1 LAQRRLEV
9 GTAIIFKDFTLIDR
23 LDYAELVQPPTF
35 SYGFYLPQTL
45 LVFLVCIVYSVLR
58 SSWQILLP
66 GLIYF
71 VIGFYV
77 YKYQLLYAMDH
88 RQHSTGWSWI
98 MICDRIIVGLIIFQ
112 VTVAGQL
119 ALRTAIKRSLGIIPL
134 VLITL
139 WFHNVY
145 SRSYKPLMRYIALRS
160 IRKAEHG
167 DPDAAARR
175 YEYET
180 RNHQTVDESQ
190 ETGLRFINPSLI
202 APYVLRT
209 SKLTLADVCSL
220 ENVWIAD
227 KSSRS
232 QNIYSSP
239 R

>member
-1 LAQRRLEV
+1 
-9 GTAIIFKDFTLIDR
+9 
-23 LDYAELVQPPTF
+23 
-35 SYGFYLPQTL
+35 
-45 LVFLVCIVYSVLR
+45 
-58 SSWQILLP
+58 
-66 GLIYF
+66 
-71 VIGFYV
+71 V

-88 RQHSTGWSWI
+88 GEHSTGWSWI

-119 ALRTAIKRSLGIIPL
+119 ALRAAIKRSLGIIPL

-180 RNHQTVDESQ
+180 RNHQTLDELRES
-190 ETGLRFINPSLI
+190 GLRFINPSLI
-202 APYVLRT
+202 APYV
-209 SKLTLADVCSL
+209 
-220 ENVWIAD
+220 
-227 KSSRS
+227 
-232 QNIYSSP
+232 P
-239 R
+239 RAFSN

>member
-1 LAQRRLEV
+1 MKLYSFRIIDPSNS
-9 GTAIIFKDFTLIDR
+9 TA
-23 LDYAELVQPPTF
+23 DYAELVQPPTF

-45 LVFLVCIVYSVLR
+45 LIFLVCIVYSVLR
-58 SSWQILLP
+58 ASWQILLP

-71 VIGFYV
+71 ILGFYV

-88 RQHSTGWSWI
+88 RQHSTGGSWI

-119 ALRTAIKRSLGIIPL
+119 ALRFAVKRSLGIIPL

-139 WFHNVY
+139 WFSHVY
-145 SRSYKPLMRYIALRS
+145 SKSYKPLMKYIALRS

-180 RNHQTVDESQ
+180 GNQQTVDESR
-190 ETGLRFINPSLI
+190 ESGLRFVNPSLI
-202 APYVLRT
+202 AP
-209 SKLTLADVCSL
+209 
-220 ENVWIAD
+220 
-227 KSSRS
+227 
-232 QNIYSSP
+232 
-239 R
+239 